1 MLNELDKKMKK
12 LDLTSKEG
20 LIAMGKFL
28 VDNKLSLFTNPL
40 GPYEAII
47 KLIIKAVFGD
57 GPESIQREQRQTI
70 EAAIQKGK
78 DSGVDEME
86 IQTNDTTGIKLNVP
100 IDGVKID
107 TILGKEGKVLIKV
120 KYK

>member
-1 MLNELDKKMKK
+1 M
-12 LDLTSKEG
+12 
-20 LIAMGKFL
+20 
-28 VDNKLSLFTNPL
+28 DNKLSLFTNPL